1 VSGCWSWIGGV
12 RANVVQAIAEPLR
25 VMLQDAQP
33 GGLPLTAS
41 FGVSGAT
48 GKNLDLV
55 HLMQVA
61 DQTLD
66 AAKRAAALLSC
77 HDGWMTAPEPIPQ
90 PPARYVVDADL
101 VDRDD
106 ATFACELVLE
116 MLRPRLQL
124 VVIDADSDFRDD
136 LPDQVAAAQQRLRA
150 LGAPRG
156 AGEIGMTGE
165 TGMTGMTGMTVELDP
180 SDDQHWADLRT
191 YAAWSIN
198 VDLWAEPYVTQLGSL
213 DDCGHA
219 ISAVLTHDQARVLAT
234 ELADIGPVRRS
245 PLDRDS

>member
-1 VSGCWSWIGGV
+1 MT
-12 RANVVQAIAEPLR
+12 EPE
-25 VMLQDAQP
+25 
-33 GGLPLTAS
+33 S
-41 FGVSGAT
+41 
-48 GKNLDLV
+48 
-55 HLMQVA
+55 
-61 DQTLD
+61 
-66 AAKRAAALLSC
+66 
-77 HDGWMTAPEPIPQ
+77 IP
-90 PPARYVVDADL
+90 PPSARYVVDADL

-106 ATFACELVLE
+106 ATLACELVLE
-116 MLRPRLQL
+116 MLRPLLQL

-150 LGAPRG
+150 VGAPRA
-156 AGEIGMTGE
+156 AGKTGN
-165 TGMTGMTGMTVELDP
+165 TGLTGMTGMTVELDP

-245 PLDRDS
+245 PLDHDT